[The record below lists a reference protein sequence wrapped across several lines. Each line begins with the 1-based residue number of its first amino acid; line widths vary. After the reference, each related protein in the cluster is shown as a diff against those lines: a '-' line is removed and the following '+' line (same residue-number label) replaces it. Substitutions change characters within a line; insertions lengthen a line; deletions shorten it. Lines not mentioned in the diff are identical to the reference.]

1 MNISRDGDLLTC
13 EVQTGQLPMKY
24 HPDGTVAVMS
34 DVKETRVFKGKPF
47 VMEESI
53 AGDYAFVKVDKA
65 DRLGNCR
72 FRKAQ
77 NNFNEV
83 MGKNAQITIVEADHI
98 VEVGEIAPE
107 DIHLQGIYVKKVIQ
121 STEEKKIEKLTFAKD
136 PEKLLEAG
144 E

>member
-1 MNISRDGDLLTC
+1 
-13 EVQTGQLPMKY
+13 MKY

>member
-1 MNISRDGDLLTC
+1 
-13 EVQTGQLPMKY
+13 VQSGKLPVKY
-24 HPDGTVAVMS
+24 HSDKTVATMA
-34 DVKETRVFKGKPF
+34 DAKETRLFNGKAF

-53 AGDYAFVKVDKA
+53 TADYAFVKVHKA

-77 NNFNEV
+77 NNFNEI
-83 MGKNAQITIVEADHI
+83 MGKNAKTTIVEADEI

-121 STEEKKIEKLTFAKD
+121 STEATKIEKLMFENDMEDTSVVGKRSSS
-136 PEKLLEAG
+136 PN
-144 E
+144 